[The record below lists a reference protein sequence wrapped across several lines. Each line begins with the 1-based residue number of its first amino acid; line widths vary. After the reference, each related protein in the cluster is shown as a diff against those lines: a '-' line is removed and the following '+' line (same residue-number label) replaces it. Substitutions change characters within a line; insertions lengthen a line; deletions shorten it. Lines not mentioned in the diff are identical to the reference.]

1 MYFFNH
7 IVVIDIWTAR
17 VELCRPIQSRTLSYN
32 MSTVDLDNE
41 AMNGGGC
48 LFGGGRNCSEH

>member
-17 VELCRPIQSRTLSYN
+17 VELCRPIQSYN
-32 MSTVDLDNE
+32 MSTVDLNNE

-48 LFGGGRNCSEH
+48 LFGGGRNCSEY